1 MGPRFSDALYFA
13 HDLHRAQLR
22 KGSTIPYIG
31 HLLAVAAIVIE
42 AGGDEDQAIA
52 ALLHDAVEDQGG
64 QKTLSVIRKR
74 FGARVAEA
82 VEANSDSDVVPKPP
96 WLARK
101 AAYIAAIPHKSA
113 DARLVSVADKIHNA
127 EAILADYRAIG
138 DLVWDRFSGG
148 RDGTLWYYR
157 KLTDTFK
164 ERTPESLWQ
173 RLNAAVSALEKE
185 AAAS

>member
-1 MGPRFSDALYFA
+1 MGPRFSDALSFA
-13 HDLHRAQLR
+13 HDLHQTQLR

-64 QKTLSVIRKR
+64 QKMLSIIRER

-101 AAYIAAIPHKSA
+101 EAYIAAIPHKSV
-113 DARLVSVADKIHNA
+113 DALLVSVADKIHNA

-138 DLVWDRFSGG
+138 ESVWDRFSGG
-148 RDGTLWYYR
+148 RDGTLWYYSA
-157 KLTDTFK
+157 LASAFK
-164 ERTPESLWQ
+164 PSVRRALWQ
-173 RLNAAVSALEKE
+173 RLNKAVTDLNSEV
-185 AAAS
+185 AAS